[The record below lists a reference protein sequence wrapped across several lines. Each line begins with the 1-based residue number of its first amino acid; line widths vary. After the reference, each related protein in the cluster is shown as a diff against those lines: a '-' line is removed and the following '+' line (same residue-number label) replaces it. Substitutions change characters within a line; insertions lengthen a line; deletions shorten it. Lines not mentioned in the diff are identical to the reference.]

1 MDTIWRG
8 VHAAGF
14 LELVSICW
22 LLHGIVPIVASP
34 AAGPA
39 LIGARS
45 DAACSPWC
53 SRHAIVSHA
62 ARARRM
68 HARVLRMATAGC
80 AAPSPAAAAA
90 ADAVELVQ
98 AGFEPTAR
106 ALAWVRLFH
115 ST

>member
-1 MDTIWRG
+1 
-8 VHAAGF
+8 
-14 LELVSICW
+14 
-22 LLHGIVPIVASP
+22 
-34 AAGPA
+34 
-39 LIGARS
+39 
-45 DAACSPWC
+45 
-53 SRHAIVSHA
+53 
-62 ARARRM
+62 
-68 HARVLRMATAGC
+68 MATAGC